1 MVRGRL
7 VVVIGGLVVV
17 VVVVVVGL
25 NSFRL
30 PLFGLA
36 LVSMAS
42 GFQVAST
49 K

>member
-7 VVVIGGLVVV
+7 VVVIGGGLA